1 MTNIIKGYIKL
12 GYYWILLNIF
22 FPLLERLV
30 EILIKLN
37 SMRKDA

>member
-1 MTNIIKGYIKL
+1 MTNIIKGYIIL
-12 GYYWILLNIF
+12 GYYWILLNII